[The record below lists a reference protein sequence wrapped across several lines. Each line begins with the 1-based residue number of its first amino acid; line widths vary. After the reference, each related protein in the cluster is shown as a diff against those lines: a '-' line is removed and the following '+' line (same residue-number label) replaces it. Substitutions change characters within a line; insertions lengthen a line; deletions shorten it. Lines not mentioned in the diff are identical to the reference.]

1 MYINLQLALFS
12 ALAVSAW
19 IYARSD
25 FLCSLEVENANLE
38 PDGRVFTFFSRYSRE
53 NTLIFFASKCQK
65 VQNCQKRCNY
75 AHVEEN
81 RSKSRNLSNEHL
93 FVFFRGCRY
102 ISLFKIGQSSTF
114 AKLSRRCLSI
124 WFSPSFRP
132 AFASWVLAFAGTTQF
147 KPSKALYIRVLNV
160 GFFVSWSLLR
170 FKVSLGLWML
180 IELIETYLMIEAF
193 EGLPRQW
200 RYFFEFRWFEVC
212 LSIAEFFLMPHTV
225 CIPAWYQVSR
235 GTSLNRDHNKDNWR
249 LCSTRLLNTQPT
261 SIEKFGFEEKIWAE
275 VYRNA

>member
-1 MYINLQLALFS
+1 MIHVYKSSIS
-12 ALAVSAW
+12 
-19 IYARSD
+19 
-25 FLCSLEVENANLE
+25 
-38 PDGRVFTFFSRYSRE
+38 TFFCTSSFCLDLRSLWLFMLTRSWKRE
-53 NTLIFFASKCQK
+53 SGAWRTGIYVFFQVFPGKYAHIFCFKMQK

-147 KPSKALYIRVLNV
+147 KPK
-160 GFFVSWSLLR
+160 
-170 FKVSLGLWML
+170 
-180 IELIETYLMIEAF
+180 
-193 EGLPRQW
+193 
-200 RYFFEFRWFEVC
+200 
-212 LSIAEFFLMPHTV
+212 
-225 CIPAWYQVSR
+225 
-235 GTSLNRDHNKDNWR
+235 
-249 LCSTRLLNTQPT
+249 
-261 SIEKFGFEEKIWAE
+261 
-275 VYRNA
+275 